1 MIDKSVI
8 IEKALF
14 ARSHRYITNCYSFDV
29 LKSAS
34 RIFEY
39 DDSFAV
45 ISDDHGINRL
55 YFFVKQIEDL
65 VSLFHRLDKETYYIE
80 YMTKQPDEYVF
91 ERATV
96 IARLKRM
103 VNKDCRSVL
112 EDPILDVYRNDLIGE
127 YAVVEDAHEINKL
140 LWDTFHTEISH
151 LLFDDELAEII
162 KEKKVII
169 HKDKQIDAL
178 LQIDVLPKKF
188 YINQVINKADKCV
201 IHAMLLSELSK
212 YIQNGGQYIYS
223 WVEENNI
230 ASMKFHQKYGMSHD
244 GMWNIVYRLEIK

>member
-1 MIDKSVI
+1 M
-8 IEKALF
+8 
-14 ARSHRYITNCYSFDV
+14 
-29 LKSAS
+29 
-34 RIFEY
+34 
-39 DDSFAV
+39 
-45 ISDDHGINRL
+45 
-55 YFFVKQIEDL
+55 
-65 VSLFHRLDKETYYIE
+65 
-80 YMTKQPDEYVF
+80 
-91 ERATV
+91 
-96 IARLKRM
+96 
-103 VNKDCRSVL
+103 
-112 EDPILDVYRNDLIGE
+112 
-127 YAVVEDAHEINKL
+127 
-140 LWDTFHTEISH
+140 
-151 LLFDDELAEII
+151 LFDDELAEII